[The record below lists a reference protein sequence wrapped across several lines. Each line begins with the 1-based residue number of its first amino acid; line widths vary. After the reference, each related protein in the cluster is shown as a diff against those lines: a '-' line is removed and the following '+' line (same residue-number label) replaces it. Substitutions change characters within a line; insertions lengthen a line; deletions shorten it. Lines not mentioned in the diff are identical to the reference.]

1 VTALAETEA
10 ADAERRAQ
18 LYREER
24 QRRMVYQAQLRQS
37 LAGDPAAWRACYER
51 WLPLFDW
58 IAERGQP
65 GVEPATELDPFGI
78 SDQVNVGR

>member
-1 VTALAETEA
+1 VTLALDEA

-18 LYREER
+18 LYRDER
-24 QRRMVYQAQLRQS
+24 QQRMQFQAALMRS
-37 LAGDPAAWRACYER
+37 RAGDHAAWLALYDR

-58 IAERGQP
+58 LAEREEP
-65 GVEPATELDPFGI
+65 GIDSETELDPFGM

>member
-1 VTALAETEA
+1 VTLALDEA

-18 LYREER
+18 LYRAER
-24 QRRMVYQAQLRQS
+24 QRRIEFQAALRQA
-37 LAGDPAAWRACYER
+37 LAGDHAAWLALYDR

-58 IAERGQP
+58 LAEREEP
-65 GVEPATELDPFGI
+65 GVEPEAELDPLGI